1 MNDHTDKADATTTT
15 NIEPPEN
22 DAVEV
27 KNPAA
32 LLAKNKDLL
41 RKLAESN
48 AALQGA
54 QDALKTAQDAH
65 ATTAAQL
72 RTARIDD
79 PLAAIVKTLSPHP
92 GLMTKTLEDLF
103 NVELDADGK
112 PMLLNKDGAPLTWQ
126 RKGNNGVTE
135 EVPVTLNQESMMQ
148 WIVNGFE
155 GDTNSPA
162 ALLPRAQGTG
172 ALGSNGFGS
181 RAAKQTGS
189 TTHVSTPTPP
199 MPLGLR

>member
-54 QDALKTAQDAH
+54 QDALKAAQDAH

-79 PLAAIVKTLSPHP
+79 PLVAIVKTLSPHP
-92 GLMTKTLEDLF
+92 GLMTKTLKDLF

-112 PMLLNKDGAPLTWQ
+112 PMLMTKDGAPLTWQ
-126 RKGNNGVTE
+126 LKGNNGVTE
-135 EVPVTLNQESMMQ
+135 EVAVAFERDSMAA
-148 WIVNGFE
+148 WCIHAFE
-155 GDTNSPA
+155 GQADGPGV
-162 ALLPRAQGTG
+162 LMFKPQGTG
-172 ALGSNGFGS
+172 APGSNGFGS
-181 RAAKQTGS
+181 QAVKQAGS
-189 TTHVSTPTPP
+189 TTHVSTPGTP

>member
-1 MNDHTDKADATTTT
+1 MTEKTDTTT

-41 RKLAESN
+41 RKLADSN

-79 PLAAIVKTLSPHP
+79 PLTVIVKTLSPHP
-92 GLMTKTLEDLF
+92 GLMTKTLKDLF
-103 NVELDADGK
+103 DVELDADGK
-112 PMLLNKDGAPLTWQ
+112 PMLLNKEGAPLTWQ

-135 EVPVTLNQESMMQ
+135 EVTVSLERESLVQ
-148 WIVNGFE
+148 WCIHAFE
-155 GDTNSPA
+155 GQADGPA
-162 ALLPRAQGTG
+162 ALMFKPQGTG
-172 ALGSNGFGS
+172 APGSNEIGLHS
-181 RAAKQTGS
+181 VNRAAS
-189 TTHVSTPTPP
+189 TAHVSTPATP

>member
-1 MNDHTDKADATTTT
+1 MTEKTDTTT

-41 RKLAESN
+41 RKLADSN

-79 PLAAIVKTLSPHP
+79 PLTVIVKTRVRQFP
-92 GLMTKTLEDLF
+92 
-103 NVELDADGK
+103 
-112 PMLLNKDGAPLTWQ
+112 AP
-126 RKGNNGVTE
+126 N
-135 EVPVTLNQESMMQ
+135 
-148 WIVNGFE
+148 
-155 GDTNSPA
+155 
-162 ALLPRAQGTG
+162 
-172 ALGSNGFGS
+172 
-181 RAAKQTGS
+181 
-189 TTHVSTPTPP
+189 PTAFQ
-199 MPLGLR
+199 

>member
-48 AALQGA
+48 VALQGA

-72 RTARIDD
+72 RTARIED

-92 GLMTKTLEDLF
+92 GLMTKTLKDLF
-103 NVELDADGK
+103 DVELDADGK
-112 PMLLNKDGAPLTWQ
+112 PLLLNKDGAPLTWQ
-126 RKGNNGVTE
+126 LKGNNGVTE
-135 EVPVTLNQESMMQ
+135 EVAVSFERESLAQ
-148 WIVNGFE
+148 WCIHAFE
-155 GDTNSPA
+155 GQADGPQ
-162 ALLPRAQGTG
+162 ALMFPAQGTG
-172 ALGSNGFGS
+172 ALGSNWTGPQAVKQAGS
-181 RAAKQTGS
+181 N
-189 TTHVSTPTPP
+189 THVSTPATP